1 MNHWNIIKE
10 QAIKFKAQN
19 TEWTSFVQKKKYKIL
34 EVSDPYIYIKKEGKG
49 NDVSLSRK
57 NIQTAF
63 NKLESKGKIRNGEL
77 LGSVARE
84 SALLF
89 LHPLLTYD
97 EKRKQINFNNNIEVK
112 DIFTNEAEDDNDE
125 KALRLIRKRRNQ
137 SKFRRNLIKLYDGKC
152 CLSKCDVATLLE
164 AAHISFHAKS
174 GINESTNGL
183 LLRADLHILF
193 DENLLA
199 ISPIS
204 LIAFL
209 HPKLKNSEYWIYNG
223 IKIAD
228 RNDSIKP
235 NFKFLKERWESC
247 KWVKK

>member
-1 MNHWNIIKE
+1 MDHWNIIKE

-49 NDVSLSRK
+49 NDVSLSSK

-63 NKLESKGKIRNGEL
+63 EKLESKGKVRNGKL

-97 EKRKQINFNNNIEVK
+97 VKKKQINFNNSEGQ
-112 DIFTNEAEDDNDE
+112 DIFTHEAEDDNDE
-125 KALRLIRKRRNQ
+125 KVLRLIRKRRNQ
-137 SKFRRNLIKLYDGKC
+137 SKFRSNLIKLYNGKC
-152 CLSKCDVATLLE
+152 CLSKCDVTTLLE
-164 AAHISFHAKS
+164 AAHISFHAKT
-174 GINESTNGL
+174 GINDSTNGL

-199 ISPIS
+199 INPRS
-204 LIAFL
+204 LIAII

-223 IKIAD
+223 IKISD
-228 RNDSIKP
+228 RNDNMKP
-235 NFKFLKERWESC
+235 NIKFLKERWNSC
-247 KWVKK
+247 KWKKK